1 MTCSECPSQYECHWT
16 LYMYLPGN
24 FDYGSA
30 AGYMFSYEEWTNAR
44 IPSKILVMWLN
55 ESFVVLLLSLLRLVD
70 TVLLTYQ

>member
-1 MTCSECPSQYECHWT
+1 MGVQANMSVTGHFTCTFLKILIMGQQ
-16 LYMYLPGN
+16 L
-24 FDYGSA
+24 A
-30 AGYMFSYEEWTNAR
+30 MFSYEEWTNAR